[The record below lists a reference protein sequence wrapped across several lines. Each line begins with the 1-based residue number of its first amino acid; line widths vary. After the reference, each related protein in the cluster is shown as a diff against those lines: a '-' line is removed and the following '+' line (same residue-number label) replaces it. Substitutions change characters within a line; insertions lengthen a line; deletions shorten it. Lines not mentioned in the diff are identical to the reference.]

1 MKRAIA
7 ILIAGLLIVPLFAQE
22 VEPAEEPEAPE
33 AQVEEEVEELT
44 GAEAPVLPDT
54 EKPPEVE
61 VEVEEE
67 TIKDPDTVKITKKME
82 VVEAPEGTKVTL
94 GENEVLIIEEN
105 GDTIRVKLGSKGISI
120 VEGEDGTA
128 INIIEMEEE
137 EEEEEENEEGTVS
150 TRKRSKK
157 FKPHFAGFEMG
168 LNNYLTPD
176 FSMNLPQDQ
185 RFMDLNTGRSWNFN
199 LNILEYG
206 IGLGTDK
213 VGVVTGLGFEWTNYM
228 FDNQNSI
235 RKDETGAI
243 AEYVPEQAGNII
255 KSKFNMTYITAPLLL
270 EFQIPAGKKRI
281 HLSGGLIGG
290 VKIASN
296 TKIKYEISGE
306 KSKEKAKGDYNLAPL
321 RYGVTARIGYRA
333 INFYANYYL
342 TPLFSENDGPELYP
356 FSIGL
361 CLIPF

>member
-7 ILIAGLLIVPLFAQE
+7 FLIAGILIVPLFAQE

-33 AQVEEEVEELT
+33 TMMEEEAPEPSE
-44 GAEAPVLPDT
+44 AEAPVMPDT
-54 EKPPEVE
+54 
-61 VEVEEE
+61 EE
-67 TIKDPDTVKITKKME
+67 TIKEADTVKITKKME
-82 VVEAPEGTKVTL
+82 VVEAPRGTKVTL
-94 GENEVLIIEEN
+94 GENEVLIVEEN
-105 GDTIRVKLGSKGISI
+105 GDTVRLKLGSRGISI

-137 EEEEEENEEGTVS
+137 EEDEDAEETVK
-150 TRKRSKK
+150 TRKKSKK
-157 FKPHFAGFEMG
+157 FKPHFAGFEIG

-185 RFMDLNTGRSWNFN
+185 RFMDLNTGRSWNIN
-199 LNILEYG
+199 LNLLEYG

-213 VGVVTGLGFEWTNYM
+213 VGIVTGLGFEWTNYM

-235 RKDETGAI
+235 RKDENGVI
-243 AEYVPEQAGNII
+243 FEYVPDQAGNII

-281 HLSGGLIGG
+281 HLSGGVIGG

-306 KSKEKAKGDYNLAPL
+306 KSKEKSKGDYNLAPL
-321 RYGVTARIGYRA
+321 RYGLTARIGYRA
-333 INFYANYYL
+333 INIYANYYL